1 MVWSVYAK
9 KSHSVPRSETI
20 TTFRVVH
27 IIRPSH
33 HLTTG
38 KINGFQK
45 IHQKEKSFP
54 RGARQE
60 IALHL
65 ITQVYFFPHAVKV
78 RFAFHLDG
86 LAVVPPENHFISDF
100 TRVFTRDFTR
110 CEVFTKN
117 PKQTKHLPHTFRLT
131 LESSLK
137 IPFSFSLSIPLRAN
151 GQNSSIS
158 ARFHNCPFFV

>member
-1 MVWSVYAK
+1 M
-9 KSHSVPRSETI
+9 PRSETI

-27 IIRPSH
+27 IIRPSNN
-33 HLTTG
+33 LTTG

-54 RGARQE
+54 RSARQE

-65 ITQVYFFPHAVKV
+65 ITQVYLFPHAVKV

-137 IPFSFSLSIPLRAN
+137 IPFSSPSQSLY
-151 GQNSSIS
+151 GQTVRNSSIS

>member
-1 MVWSVYAK
+1 MVGAGYAK
-9 KSHSVPRSETI
+9 KSHSVPRSEMI

-54 RGARQE
+54 RSARQE

-65 ITQVYFFPHAVKV
+65 ITQVYFSLSPS
-78 RFAFHLDG
+78 RFAIAFHLDG

-110 CEVFTKN
+110 CEVFYENQRK
-117 PKQTKHLPHTFRLT
+117 TKHLPHTFRLT

-137 IPFSFSLSIPLRAN
+137 IPFPFSLSVPLRAN
-151 GQNSSIS
+151 GQK
-158 ARFHNCPFFV
+158 